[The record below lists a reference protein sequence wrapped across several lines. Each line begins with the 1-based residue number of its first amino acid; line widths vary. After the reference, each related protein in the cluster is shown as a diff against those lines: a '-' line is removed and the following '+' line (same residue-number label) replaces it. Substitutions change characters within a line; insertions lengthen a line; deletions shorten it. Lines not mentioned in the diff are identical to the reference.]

1 MANGFIFGGQTGTS
15 YEQLQRQRAIAQ
27 ALAQQQAQRGAP
39 RNVGEGLSALGSAIA
54 YRRALSDLGRQE
66 AAGRKSAQE
75 AFAPIQQFLTGQG
88 GQTPASFTDG
98 GPEAYREAIS
108 SIESSGNYSAIGPE
122 TGKGRA
128 YGRYQVMDFNIG
140 PWTEEVLGQRLTP
153 QEFLNNPQAQDAVF
167 DAKFGQAVRMYGNP
181 QDAASVWFTG
191 RPAAE
196 GAGRSDVLGTTGA
209 QYVQKFNRALGGQDA
224 IAAAA
229 PQGATTGQMSP
240 ELVQALLSAAQNPHL
255 GPGQQQIVGS
265 LLNRALTPPPAPEEF
280 TLSPGEVRFQGGR
293 QIAAVPD
300 APPNPTSAIQNY
312 QFAQSQGFPGTFE
325 EFQTAQ
331 RRAGATNVTVGG
343 GRFGAIPQG
352 YQLFEDP
359 QTGAARLE
367 LIPGGPA
374 ATEATQAEEQTRN
387 RQRQQAISAD
397 IVVQDIN
404 RALNLVETANIP
416 VTGILGAGASLVP
429 GTAAADVRNL
439 MDTVRAN
446 AGFDKLQQLR
456 ANSPT
461 GGALG
466 PVSDTE
472 NRLLQAAIGS
482 LEQSQTQEQF
492 TRNLR
497 RVRNIYSQIVHG
509 TPAGGTEEG
518 TQPQVQRGELLQRIP
533 TMSLDQ
539 LGNID
544 LATLNNEQFVAYRQ
558 RLEALRGAEAGVP
571 PQQPAPQLP
580 AQTGAQTQQQP
591 APVMTPERTQQSIE
605 YAREQ
610 EALLQRIPTM
620 SSQEL
625 VEMQQRFQRGEL
637 SPPVQRALL
646 EHLRNIRADQDR
658 LNQDIR
664 TGVTR

>member
-229 PQGATTGQMSP
+229 PQGAATGQMSP

-255 GPGQQQIVGS
+255 GPGQQQIVSS

-343 GRFGAIPQG
+343 GRFGTIPSG
-352 YQLFEDP
+352 YQLIEDAE
-359 QTGAARLE
+359 TGTARLE
-367 LIPGGPA
+367 PIPGGPA
-374 ATEATQAEEQTRN
+374 ALEGEERTAQEQQQEAITARYGNIVLEDVDRVIEKVQGGGLPVTGLFGGALANVPGTDAYDTR
-387 RQRQQAISAD
+387 A
-397 IVVQDIN
+397 
-404 RALNLVETANIP
+404 LVETI
-416 VTGILGAGASLVP
+416 
-429 GTAAADVRNL
+429 
-439 MDTVRAN
+439 RAN
-446 AGFDKLQQLR
+446 VGFDRLQAMR
-456 ANSPT
+456 EASPT

-466 PVSDTE
+466 QVTE
-472 NRLLQAAIGS
+472 RELSFLQATLGNLDQYQNREQLLYNLGRFRDIYQGI
-482 LEQSQTQEQF
+482 LEKASAYPNAARFGFDDPQAETDRARPQDRAQDLSREQE
-492 TRNLR
+492 
-497 RVRNIYSQIVHG
+497 
-509 TPAGGTEEG
+509 EM
-518 TQPQVQRGELLQRIP
+518 LQRIP
-533 TMSLDQ
+533 NMTE
-539 LGNID
+539 GD
-544 LATLNNEQFVAYRQ
+544 LARMQ
-558 RLEALRGAEAGVP
+558 RMFE
-571 PQQPAPQLP
+571 
-580 AQTGAQTQQQP
+580 
-591 APVMTPERTQQSIE
+591 
-605 YAREQ
+605 
-610 EALLQRIPTM
+610 
-620 SSQEL
+620 
-625 VEMQQRFQRGEL
+625 RGEL
-637 SPPVQRALL
+637 SLPVQRALL
-646 EHLRNIRADQDR
+646 EHLKKMRGQ
-658 LNQDIR
+658 
-664 TGVTR
+664 